1 MPKVSI
7 IVPIYNVEM
16 YIGKCLETLVNQTL
30 KDIEIILVND
40 GSKDGSAEI
49 AKKYLKKYPE
59 KIVYLEKENG
69 GLSDSRNY
77 GLPYA
82 KGEYIAFLDSDDY
95 VEENMYEEMYELAKK
110 EDSDMVQCNFYWE
123 YPDKNKKKIGEL
135 KQYSNKKEML
145 VKTRVEAWNKLIKR
159 EILVKNP
166 EIKFPKGLRYEDV
179 EFTYKLIPYVEK
191 VSILNKP
198 FIHYIQR
205 GNSISNTQNERTKEI
220 FNVLDNVIKYY
231 KEKNLYEEYK
241 EQLEYVYVK
250 TVLCRSL
257 LRMVKINDKAIKSQL
272 LKRTW
277 ENVNTKF
284 PEWKKNPIL
293 KKNKSL
299 KDLYLKTIN
308 KITYKIYCKILSLI

>member
-231 KEKNLYEEYK
+231 KEKNLYEEYE

-250 TVLCRSL
+250 TVFCRSL
-257 LRMVKINDKAIKSQL
+257 LRMVKIQDKNIKSQL

-277 ENVNTKF
+277 ENVNIKF

-293 KKNKSL
+293 KNNKSL
-299 KDLYLKTIN
+299 KDIYLKTIN
-308 KITYKIYCKILSLI
+308 KTTYKIYCKILSLI